1 LCIGMLIGIVIG
13 MNDNQPTQS
22 SELSSDRSD
31 IVILII
37 EDDASIRKAINSLL
51 SRQGYTVIEAGHG
64 REGLGILEDFG
75 VDLVIT
81 DIFMP
86 NMDGLEVIRSI
97 RKENK
102 DLKLIAISGGGQM
115 HLTECLR
122 WAKAFGADK
131 TLTKPIKHTELLAN
145 VVELTEPSD
154 VNNNR
159 VEEVT

>member
-1 LCIGMLIGIVIG
+1 
-13 MNDNQPTQS
+13 MNEKINPQTANLDSTL
-22 SELSSDRSD
+22 SE

-37 EDDASIRKAINSLL
+37 EDDSNIRNAINTLL
-51 SRQGYTVIEAGHG
+51 SRQGYTVIEASHG
-64 REGLGILEDFG
+64 REGMGILQDFG

-97 RKENK
+97 RKNNK
-102 DLKLIAISGGGQM
+102 ELKVIAISGGGQM

-131 TLTKPIKHTELLAN
+131 TLTKPIKHTELLEN
-145 VVELTEPSD
+145 VAELTQ
-154 VNNNR
+154 NKIA
-159 VEEVT
+159 

>member
-1 LCIGMLIGIVIG
+1 
-13 MNDNQPTQS
+13 MNDRNVQMNNTQD
-22 SELSSDRSD
+22 SDLND
-31 IVILII
+31 IVILVI
-37 EDDASIRKAINSLL
+37 EDDVSIRNAINTLL

-64 REGLGILEDFG
+64 REGLSILEDFG

-131 TLTKPIKHTELLAN
+131 TLNKPIKHTELLETIE
-145 VVELTEPSD
+145 ELTHSH
-154 VNNNR
+154 R
-159 VEEVT
+159 

>member
-1 LCIGMLIGIVIG
+1 MK
-13 MNDNQPTQS
+13 D
-22 SELSSDRSD
+22 SESALGD

-37 EDDASIRKAINSLL
+37 EDDVGIRSALNKLL
-51 SRQGYTVIEAGHG
+51 SRRGYTVIEASHG
-64 REGLGILEDFG
+64 REGIDILEDFG

-97 RKENK
+97 RKKNSN
-102 DLKLIAISGGGQM
+102 LKVIAISGGGQM

-131 TLTKPIKHTELLAN
+131 TLTKPIKHTELLDI
-145 VVELTEPSD
+145 VDRLTS
-154 VNNNR
+154 
-159 VEEVT
+159 VTA